1 MSNFRN
7 TKRLTKEEIEDISN
21 LQINEGQTYYGTDN
35 GVFYKDID
43 NYRFALVDSYYLQN
57 DILGES
63 KFRSSMLIE
72 NIGDLTDEF
81 DLTNADSITLSSPVY
96 DESSISIKKDNN
108 PEIFTNFVLN
118 NEDSKIIDF
127 DTPQT
132 GTFVVEYIG
141 YGPFLYYIDTEGN
154 KVLLGSGSQSTII
167 GPEGPQGP
175 TGPQGNT
182 GPTGLQGNTG
192 PTGLQGNTGPTG
204 LQGNTGPTG
213 LQGNTGPTG
222 PSIDASQGLTIG
234 EGDLL

>member
-7 TKRLTKEEIEDISN
+7 TKRLTKEQIKNIILTPIS
-21 LQINEGQTYYGTDN
+21 EGQTYYGTDN
-35 GVFYKDID
+35 NVFYKDI
-43 NYRFALVDSYYLQN
+43 NGFRFALVDSYYLEN
-57 DILGES
+57 DILGQS

-72 NIGDLTDEF
+72 NIADLTDEF

-96 DESSISIKKDNN
+96 DDSPISIKKNGDS
-108 PEIFTNFVLN
+108 FTNFVLN
-118 NEDSKIIDF
+118 NEDSKIINF
-127 DTPQT
+127 TAPQT

-154 KVLLGSGSQSTII
+154 KILLGSGSQSTII

-182 GPTGLQGNTG
+182 GPTGLRGFTGPQGITG
-192 PTGLQGNTGPTG
+192 PTGLQGNTG
-204 LQGNTGPTG
+204 LIGPTG
-213 LQGNTGPTG
+213 LQGSTG
-222 PSIDASQGLTIG
+222 PSGVIDASQGLTIG

>member
-7 TKRLTKEEIEDISN
+7 TKRLTKEQIKNIILTPIS
-21 LQINEGQTYYGTDN
+21 EGQTYYGTDN
-35 GVFYKDID
+35 NVFYKDI
-43 NYRFALVDSYYLQN
+43 NGFRFALVDSYYLEN
-57 DILGES
+57 DILGQS

-72 NIGDLTDEF
+72 NIADLTETF
-81 DLTNADSITLSSPVY
+81 TVSNASSITLASPVY
-96 DESSISIKKDNN
+96 DESSISIKKNLQV
-108 PEIFTNFVLN
+108 FTDFNLN
-118 NEDSKIIDF
+118 DEDSRVIDF
-127 DTPQT
+127 TTTPQT
-132 GTFVVEYIG
+132 GEFEVKYTG
-141 YGPFLYYIDTEGN
+141 NGPFLYYIDTEGN
-154 KVLLGSGSQSTII
+154 KILLGSGSQSTII

-213 LQGNTGPTG
+213 LQGSTG
-222 PSIDASQGLTIG
+222 PSGVIDASQGLTIG

>member
-7 TKRLTKEEIEDISN
+7 TKRLTKEQIENFI
-21 LQINEGQTYYGTDN
+21 QIPFSEGQTYYGIDN
-35 GVFYKDID
+35 NVFYKDID
-43 NYRFALVDSYYLQN
+43 GFRFALVDSYYLEN
-57 DILGES
+57 DILGQS

-72 NIGDLTDEF
+72 NIADLTETF
-81 DLTNADSITLSSPVY
+81 TVSNASSITLASPVY
-96 DESSISIKKDNN
+96 DESPISIKENGDS
-108 PEIFTNFVLN
+108 FTNFVLN

-127 DTPQT
+127 TTPQT

-154 KVLLGSGSQSTII
+154 KILLGSGSQSTII

-192 PTGLQGNTGPTG
+192 LTGLQGNTGPTG

-213 LQGNTGPTG
+213 LQGSTGPTG
-222 PSIDASQGLTIG
+222 PSGVIDASQGLTIG